1 MRFEASNFEWLIV
14 GEVEHGGGKAQWAF
28 RNRLLRGLVGYTNN
42 DKNNNTRHAIMLVG
56 FQLTI

>member
-28 RNRLLRGLVGYTNN
+28 RNRLLMGAQVCP
-42 DKNNNTRHAIMLVG
+42 
-56 FQLTI
+56 